1 MFGMLVLGH
10 GPMETG
16 SAQDDRI
23 SPSLRLRWRVK
34 CGKVGRQ
41 ELNQDRNQMNK
52 LRFSLAGALSV
63 AALLACFSLFAAPT
77 IYEWIDDDGVVHY
90 SEDPPADVDYQRV
103 STSVP
108 ATSGSD
114 DSDTDPDSD
123 EDEPDAQT
131 DQPEAQEGPDPEVV
145 AERCEQ
151 ARSHLTLL
159 QETTRL
165 MTNDRGSA
173 RRLTRETRQ
182 QRIEHPHEI

>member
-1 MFGMLVLGH
+1 
-10 GPMETG
+10 
-16 SAQDDRI
+16 
-23 SPSLRLRWRVK
+23 
-34 CGKVGRQ
+34 
-41 ELNQDRNQMNK
+41 MNK

-77 IYEWIDDDGVVHY
+77 IYKWIDDDGVVHY

-114 DSDTDPDSD
+114 DSDTGPDSD

-151 ARSHLTLL
+151 ARSNLQLL
-159 QETTRL
+159 QENTRL
-165 MTNDRGSA
+165 MTNDRGSE
-173 RRLTRETRQ
+173 RRLTREERQ
-182 QRIEHPHEI
+182 ERIDNLQEFIDEWC

>member
-63 AALLACFSLFAAPT
+63 RSEEHTSELQSRGHLVCRLLLEKNK
-77 IYEWIDDDGVVHY
+77 IINQKDQIKRKLDVH
-90 SEDPPADVDYQRV
+90 
-103 STSVP
+103 
-108 ATSGSD
+108 
-114 DSDTDPDSD
+114 
-123 EDEPDAQT
+123 
-131 DQPEAQEGPDPEVV
+131 
-145 AERCEQ
+145 
-151 ARSHLTLL
+151 
-159 QETTRL
+159 
-165 MTNDRGSA
+165 
-173 RRLTRETRQ
+173 
-182 QRIEHPHEI
+182 

>member
-10 GPMETG
+10 GPRETG

-77 IYEWIDDDGVVHY
+77 IYKGIDDDGVVHY

-114 DSDTDPDSD
+114 DSDTGPDSD

-131 DQPEAQEGPDPEVV
+131 EQPEAQEGPDPEVV

-151 ARSHLTLL
+151 ARSNLQLL
-159 QETTRL
+159 QENTRL
-165 MTNDRGSA
+165 DRKSVVEGK
-173 RRLTRETRQ
+173 R
-182 QRIEHPHEI
+182 